1 VSEPY
6 TPDNLLDRHTA
17 PETLADAYEAQKR
30 RERALLDANLKLE
43 RGTAL
48 SIGGGW
54 HPGRHLLPADRW
66 RLVTVDVDPER
77 PAYAVSQGRA
87 DEGFAGRAGELARL
101 ESGAYDLVLY
111 RLVLHHVAYAQPLG
125 PVFAEAARLLRPGGA
140 LVAIEPSAWHP
151 VGAALSLANRLR
163 LGVKVHGTPDDVP
176 LSPRALVREARK
188 AGLEPEL
195 HTVTYGWRRLP
206 PRARRLVERLD
217 RHGSRRGA
225 RRLGHTVMLIAY
237 RM

>member
-1 VSEPY
+1 LSEPY
-6 TPDNLLDRHTA
+6 TPDNLLDRHTP
-17 PETLADAYEAQKR
+17 PETLADAYEAQKA
-30 RERALLDANLKLE
+30 RERALLDAHLTVTG
-43 RGTAL
+43 GTAL

-77 PAYAVSQGRA
+77 PAYAVSEGRA
-87 DEGFAGRAGELARL
+87 DEGLAGRAGELEQL

-140 LVAIEPSAWHP
+140 LVAIEPSVWHP
-151 VGAALSLANRLR
+151 VGAALGAANRLN

-176 LSPRALVREARK
+176 LSPRRLVREARR
-188 AGLEPEL
+188 AGLRPEL

-206 PRARRLVERLD
+206 RPAGRLLERLD
-217 RHGSRRGA
+217 RHGSRRCA
-225 RRLGHTVMLIAY
+225 RWLGHTVMLIAY
-237 RM
+237 RP

>member
-1 VSEPY
+1 MSEPY

-30 RERALLDANLKLE
+30 RERQILE
-43 RGTAL
+43 ERLAVTGGRAL
-48 SIGGGW
+48 SVGGGW

-87 DEGFAGRAGELARL
+87 DEGFAGRAGELVGVPDA
-101 ESGAYDLVLY
+101 SYDLVLY

-151 VGAALSLANRLR
+151 VGAALTVANRLN

-176 LSPRALVREARK
+176 LSPRTLVREAER
-188 AGLEPEL
+188 AGLRPEL

-206 PRARRLVERLD
+206 RGAGRALERLD
-217 RHGSRRGA
+217 RHGSKPGA
-225 RRLGHTVMLIAY
+225 RWLGHTVMLIAY
-237 RM
+237 R